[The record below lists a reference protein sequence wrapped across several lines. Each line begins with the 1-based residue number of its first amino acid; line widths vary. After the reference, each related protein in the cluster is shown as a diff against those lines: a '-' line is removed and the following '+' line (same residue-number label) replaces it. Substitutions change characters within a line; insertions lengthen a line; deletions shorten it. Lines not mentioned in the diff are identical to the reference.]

1 MPQLKRPRRAA
12 TRPGRGKRK
21 PDKAASAVDYKALAQ
36 FRYQLRVFLAF
47 SEVAAQRQGLTPQ
60 QHQALLGIKGFVR
73 PGPAAISDVAR
84 FLLIR
89 HHSAVELIS
98 RIEKL
103 GLIRRASDPN
113 DARRVH
119 LRLTA
124 KGEQK
129 LQSIS
134 KMNLGELRRAAS
146 QAMTRLLKWSDD
158 LSRRER
164 RAEHPRASQH
174 NARRRKSR

>member
-1 MPQLKRPRRAA
+1 MPEFKRSRRTVTQSNGRKDQRKGAA
-12 TRPGRGKRK
+12 PT
-21 PDKAASAVDYKALAQ
+21 ADYKALAQ

-47 SEVAAQRQGLTPQ
+47 SEEAAQRQGLTPQ
-60 QHQALLGIKGFVR
+60 QHQALLGIKGFA
-73 PGPAAISDVAR
+73 GPDPASISDVAR

-103 GLIRRASDPN
+103 GLIRRASDPE

-124 KGEQK
+124 KGERK
-129 LQSIS
+129 LQAIS
-134 KMNLGELRRAAS
+134 RVNLGELRRAAS
-146 QAMTRLLKWSDD
+146 PAMIRLLKSSDG
-158 LSRRER
+158 LASR
-164 RAEHPRASQH
+164 
-174 NARRRKSR
+174 ARRGTPGKEPG

>member
-1 MPQLKRPRRAA
+1 MPRLKRPRRAV
-12 TRPGRGKRK
+12 TRPDDRKGKSNK
-21 PDKAASAVDYKALAQ
+21 GAPAIDYKALAQ

-60 QHQALLGIKGFVR
+60 QHQALLGVKGFVR
-73 PGPAAISDVAR
+73 PGPATISDVAR
-84 FLLIR
+84 FLQIR

-119 LRLTA
+119 LSLTA

-129 LQSIS
+129 LQTIS

-146 QAMTRLLKWSDD
+146 QAMTRLLKDISAHQ
-158 LSRRER
+158 RRVSQ
-164 RAEHPRASQH
+164 PRAS
-174 NARRRKSR
+174 RSKGR

>member
-1 MPQLKRPRRAA
+1 MPQVKRPHQTARR
-12 TRPGRGKRK
+12 PSRGKRK
-21 PDKAASAVDYKALAQ
+21 PGKAASTVDYKALAQ

-47 SEVAAQRQGLTPQ
+47 SEAAAQRQGLTPQ
-60 QHQALLGIKGFVR
+60 QHQALLGIEGFVR
-73 PGPAAISDVAR
+73 PGPATISDVAR

-98 RIEKL
+98 RVETL

-119 LRLTA
+119 LSLTA

-129 LQSIS
+129 LQAIS

-146 QAMTRLLKWSDD
+146 PAMRRLLKWSDD

-164 RAEHPRASQH
+164 RASGSEG
-174 NARRRKSR
+174 SRPKGSRHKGR

>member
-1 MPQLKRPRRAA
+1 MPQFKRPRRAV
-12 TRPGRGKRK
+12 TRSNGRKDKRK
-21 PDKAASAVDYKALAQ
+21 GATPAVDYKALAQ

-60 QHQALLGIKGFVR
+60 HHQALLGIKGFAG
-73 PGPAAISDVAR
+73 PGPASISDVAR

-103 GLIRRASDPN
+103 GLIRRASDPE

-129 LQSIS
+129 LQAIS
-134 KMNLGELRRAAS
+134 RVNLGELRRAAS
-146 QAMTRLLKWSDD
+146 PAMIRLLKSSDGFA
-158 LSRRER
+158 SRER
-164 RAEHPRASQH
+164 RARPPKGEDT
-174 NARRRKSR
+174 